1 MASRAEQLRMGR
13 ISRKMSLA
21 PSLIM
26 ATEEAVL
33 SDRKP
38 TFQDY
43 LCEHMKTIVTVI
55 MIFGTLAVI
64 VVIIMGKYTHN
75 RINVN
80 ICGT

>member
-26 ATEEAVL
+26 ATELEAAL
-33 SDRKP
+33 PDRKP

-43 LCEHMKTIVTVI
+43 LCEHMKTIVTII

-64 VVIIMGKYTHN
+64 VVIVMGK
-75 RINVN
+75 
-80 ICGT
+80 